1 MASQE
6 FENEVESSTSNGK
19 SCISQHIPRNE
30 GKYEKLV
37 VQEEDWIKRLNI
49 CEEFKFVG
57 CLCLNEWH
65 ILTLVCHWPS
75 GKRTSGLEKGP
86 KI

>member
-6 FENEVESSTSNGK
+6 FENEVEHLPPMASHVFLSIYGMRGK
-19 SCISQHIPRNE
+19 N
-30 GKYEKLV
+30 EKLV
-37 VQEEDWIKRLNI
+37 VQEKDWMKRLNL
-49 CEEFKFVG
+49 CEEFKFGG